1 MPIDEN
7 LAIRTAEL
15 FATLSDPNRVRILAA
30 LHDNSELNVSALA
43 ESLGMSAS
51 AISHQL
57 RGLRH
62 MRVVQARREGRQVFY
77 SIEDDHISQLLQQGL
92 EHALHD

>member
-7 LAIRTAEL
+7 LAVRTAEL

-30 LHDNSELNVSALA
+30 LHEDFELNVSALA
-43 ESLGMSAS
+43 ESLGMSTS

-62 MRVVQARREGRQVFY
+62 MRIVRARREGRQVFY
-77 SIEDDHISQLLQQGL
+77 SIEDDHIAQLLRQGL
-92 EHALHD
+92 DHALHD

>member
-1 MPIDEN
+1 MPIDET

-15 FATLSDPNRVRILAA
+15 FATLSDPNRVRILVA
-30 LHDNSELNVSALA
+30 LYENSELNVGTLA
-43 ESLGMSAS
+43 ESLGMSTS

-62 MRVVQARREGRQVFY
+62 MRIVRARREGRQVFY
-77 SIEDDHISQLLQQGL
+77 SIEDDHIAQLLQQGL

>member
-15 FATLSDPNRVRILAA
+15 FSTLSDPSRVRILSV
-30 LHDNSELNVSALA
+30 LLEHVELNVGALV
-43 ESLGMSAS
+43 ECLDMSES

-57 RGLRH
+57 RGLRQ
-62 MRVVQARREGRQVFY
+62 MRIVRARKEGRQVFY
-77 SIEDDHISQLLQQGL
+77 TIDDDHVAVLLQQGL
-92 EHALHD
+92 AHVRHE